1 MTDETVLITGGS
13 SGLGLETAKRLAAAG
28 STIVLTSRTE
38 DKGNIAVQSVKYY
51 LIGKG
56 VDTSKIYSLVLDLD
70 SLDNVKQFS
79 TAYKSLGLGDISI
92 LINNAGCMAIP
103 KRELTID
110 GNERQF
116 QSNHLGHFALTAEL
130 FPYFSRDGTKVINVS
145 SSASNIP
152 GPKGLDM
159 DNLNSEKS
167 YTAWGTYGNTKLTNV
182 LFTNELQKKANNA
195 GLDWLTTVSL
205 HPGVVNTDLWRYI
218 VGEER
223 LADIK
228 SQDTPSLESLA
239 LSATS
244 LFTLSPEQ
252 GANTQ
257 IYLAATDDLAK
268 GAFYEEMKEKTNMP
282 SFAKDEA
289 KASELWKISEELAGI
304 KFDLTMSVNTES
316 DEMVVDSDENTE
328 VEEDM
333 SSITDA
339 QKRFF
344 GQDEDDA

>member
-1 MTDETVLITGGS
+1 MPCCPPP
-13 SGLGLETAKRLAAAG
+13 
-28 STIVLTSRTE
+28 TIYQE
-38 DKGNIAVQSVKYY
+38 KGNIAVDSVKDF

-70 SLDNVKQFS
+70 SLDNVKEFA
-79 TAYKSLGLGDISI
+79 TAYKTLGLGDISI
-92 LINNAGCMAIP
+92 LINNAGCMAVP

-167 YTAWGTYGNTKLTNV
+167 YSAWGTYGNTKLANV
-182 LFTNELQKKANNA
+182 LFTNELQKKANDA
-195 GLDWLTTVSL
+195 GFDWLTTVSL

-223 LADIK
+223 LANIK

-257 IYLAATDDLAK
+257 IYLAATDDDLTK

-282 SFAKDEA
+282 SFAKDEV
-289 KASELWKISEELAGI
+289 KASELWNISEELAGI
-304 KFDLTMSVNTES
+304 TFDLTMSVVDTES
-316 DEMVVDSDENTE
+316 DGMVLDSDEETE
-328 VEEDM
+328 VEEDIT
-333 SSITDA
+333 ITDA

-344 GQDEDDA
+344 GQDEDYA

>member
-1 MTDETVLITGGS
+1 M
-13 SGLGLETAKRLAAAG
+13 LAAWPP
-28 STIVLTSRTE
+28 T
-38 DKGNIAVQSVKYY
+38 
-51 LIGKG
+51 
-56 VDTSKIYSLVLDLD
+56 
-70 SLDNVKQFS
+70 
-79 TAYKSLGLGDISI
+79 
-92 LINNAGCMAIP
+92 
-103 KRELTID
+103 RELTID

-116 QSNHLGHFALTAEL
+116 QSNHLGHFVLTAEL

-167 YTAWGTYGNTKLTNV
+167 YTAWGTYGNTKLANV
-182 LFTNELQKKANNA
+182 LFTNELQKKANDA

-218 VGEER
+218 IGEER
-223 LADIK
+223 LANIK

-257 IYLAATDDLAK
+257 IYLAATDDLTK

-289 KASELWKISEELAGI
+289 KASELWSISEELAGI
-304 KFDLTMSVNTES
+304 TFDLTISVVDTES
-316 DEMVVDSDENTE
+316 DEIVVDSDVE
-328 VEEDM
+328 VEAEEDI
-333 SSITDA
+333 SVTDA

-344 GQDEDDA
+344 GLDEEDDA

>member
-1 MTDETVLITGGS
+1 MPCYPPP
-13 SGLGLETAKRLAAAG
+13 
-28 STIVLTSRTE
+28 TIHQE
-38 DKGNIAVQSVKYY
+38 KGDIAVQSVKDY

-56 VDTSKIYSLVLDLD
+56 VVDTSKIYSLVLDLD
-70 SLDNVKQFS
+70 SLDNVKEFS
-79 TAYKSLGLGDISI
+79 TAYKSLELGDISI
-92 LINNAGCMAIP
+92 LVNNAGCMAVP
-103 KRELTID
+103 TRELTID

-116 QSNHLGHFALTAEL
+116 QSNHLGHFVLTAEL

-167 YTAWGTYGNTKLTNV
+167 YTAWGTYGNTKLANV
-182 LFTNELQKKANNA
+182 LFTNEFQKKANDA

-228 SQDTPSLESLA
+228 SNDTPSLEALA

-257 IYLAATDDLAK
+257 IYLAATDDIVR

-289 KASELWKISEELAGI
+289 KASQLWDISEELAGI
-304 KFDLTMSVNTES
+304 TFDLTISVVDTES
-316 DEMVVDSDENTE
+316 DEIVVDSDVE
-328 VEEDM
+328 VEAEEDI
-333 SSITDA
+333 SVTDA

-344 GQDEDDA
+344 GLDEEDDA

>member
-1 MTDETVLITGGS
+1 MTDETVIITGGS

-28 STIVLTSRTE
+28 ATVVLTSRTE

-103 KRELTID
+103 KRELTTD

-116 QSNHLGHFALTAEL
+116 QSNHLGHFVLTSTL
-130 FPYFSRDGTKVINVS
+130 FPYFSRVGTKVINVS

-159 DNLNSEKS
+159 DNLNSENS
-167 YTAWGTYGNTKLTNV
+167 YTAWGTYGNTKLANV

-205 HPGVVNTDLWRYI
+205 HP
-218 VGEER
+218 
-223 LADIK
+223 
-228 SQDTPSLESLA
+228 
-239 LSATS
+239 
-244 LFTLSPEQ
+244 
-252 GANTQ
+252 
-257 IYLAATDDLAK
+257 
-268 GAFYEEMKEKTNMP
+268 
-282 SFAKDEA
+282 
-289 KASELWKISEELAGI
+289 
-304 KFDLTMSVNTES
+304 
-316 DEMVVDSDENTE
+316 
-328 VEEDM
+328 
-333 SSITDA
+333 
-339 QKRFF
+339 
-344 GQDEDDA
+344 

>member
-1 MTDETVLITGGS
+1 MPCCPPP
-13 SGLGLETAKRLAAAG
+13 
-28 STIVLTSRTE
+28 TIYQE
-38 DKGNIAVQSVKYY
+38 KGNIAVDSVKDY

-56 VDTSKIYSLVLDLD
+56 VDTSKIYSLVLDMD
-70 SLDNVKQFS
+70 SLDNVKQFAS
-79 TAYKSLGLGDISI
+79 TYKSLGLGDISI

-103 KRELTID
+103 TRELTID

-116 QSNHLGHFALTAEL
+116 QSNHLGHFVLTAEL

-145 SSASNIP
+145 SSASNVP

-167 YTAWGTYGNTKLTNV
+167 YTAWGTYGNTKLANV
-182 LFTNELQKKANNA
+182 LFTNELQKKANDA
-195 GLDWLTTVSL
+195 GLGWFTTVSL

-223 LADIK
+223 LAKIK

-244 LFTLSPEQ
+244 LFTLSPEL

-257 IYLAATDDLAK
+257 IYLAATDDDLVK

-282 SFAKDEA
+282 SFSKDEV

-304 KFDLTMSVNTES
+304 TFDLTMSVDDAET
-316 DEMVVDSDENTE
+316 DEIVVDSD
-328 VEEDM
+328 VEE

-344 GQDEDDA
+344 GQDVDDS

>member
-1 MTDETVLITGGS
+1 MPCYPPP
-13 SGLGLETAKRLAAAG
+13 
-28 STIVLTSRTE
+28 TIHQE
-38 DKGNIAVQSVKYY
+38 KGDIAVQSVKDC

-56 VDTSKIYSLVLDLD
+56 VVDTSKIYSLVLDLD
-70 SLDNVKQFS
+70 SLDNVKEFA
-79 TAYKSLGLGDISI
+79 TAYQSLELGDISI
-92 LINNAGCMAIP
+92 LVNNAGCMAIP

-116 QSNHLGHFALTAEL
+116 QSNHLGHFVLTSTL
-130 FPYFSRDGTKVINVS
+130 FPYFSKDGTKVINVS

-152 GPKGLDM
+152 GPSGLDM

-167 YTAWGTYGNTKLTNV
+167 YTAWGTYGATKLANV
-182 LFTNELQKKANNA
+182 LFTNELQKKANDA
-195 GLDWLTTVSL
+195 GLDWLTSVSL

-223 LADIK
+223 LANIK
-228 SQDTPSLESLA
+228 SQDTPSLEALA

-257 IYLAATDDLAK
+257 IYLAATDDLVK

-289 KASELWKISEELAGI
+289 KANELWSISEELAGI
-304 KFDLTMSVNTES
+304 TFDLTMSVDDAES
-316 DEMVVDSDENTE
+316 DEIVVDTDVDTE
-328 VEEDM
+328 AEEDM